1 MKRRPNHLPGKL
13 SLKNGFTLVELMITI
28 VIVSI
33 LSGAGYF
40 AYRSQTKKAHATEI
54 KAQLSAAA
62 KKLTVAVSGHDSVD
76 QATCLA
82 IAELNDS
89 SKFSYACS
97 QRDDGSDIFDIHV
110 KPINDYGVGGV
121 LSFGIGHDKICWDT
135 CDAFGYGGNTVLAK
149 NHLAISSDCVAVT
162 RKERTY
168 NCNCSTERKQTGRRA
183 IKNCTT
189 WVGCRTVGWQAEYGM
204 VETCDTCTDI
214 SYINEQGIAV
224 DLN

>member
-1 MKRRPNHLPGKL
+1 MPDKL

-62 KKLTVAVSGHDSVD
+62 KKLTATVSGHDSVD

-89 SKFSYACS
+89 SKFGYACS

-110 KPINDYGVGGV
+110 KPLNDYGVGGV
-121 LSFGIGHDKICWDT
+121 LSFGIGHDTICWDT
-135 CDAFGYGGNTVLAK
+135 CDAFSYGDNTVLAK
-149 NHLAISSDCVAVT
+149 NHLGVSSDCVAVT
-162 RKERTY
+162 RKERNY
-168 NCNCSTERKQTGRRA
+168 KCNCSNEYKQTGRRA
-183 IKNCTT
+183 IMNCTT
-189 WVGCRTVGWQAEYGM
+189 WVGCRRVGWQAEYGW

-214 SYINEQGIAV
+214 SYVNAQGIAV